1 MTTPGPRSAS
11 GFRRIAERQ
20 IHQGWSIN
28 VVVADFETPNGEV
41 VSRDVVRH
49 PGAVAVVPLDGNDF
63 VLVRQYR
70 APAEEDLL
78 EIPAGKRDVPGE
90 PPAETALRELAE
102 EVGLTTATPLVL
114 LSEFYN
120 SVGFSDEYSYVF
132 LATNLE
138 SVPLDPQGPEEE
150 HMTIERWPIDSV
162 ADAIAAGEIKDAKTV
177 IGLLVA
183 LRHLGR

>member
-1 MTTPGPRSAS
+1 MV
-11 GFRRIAERQ
+11 AE
-20 IHQGWSIN
+20 
-28 VVVADFETPNGEV
+28 FETPEGEIV
-41 VSRDVVRH
+41 TRDVVRH
-49 PGAVAVVPLDGNDF
+49 PGAVSVVPLDGDEV

-102 EVGLTTATPLVL
+102 EVGLTTTAALVPLA
-114 LSEFYN
+114 EFYN

-132 LATNLE
+132 LATDLIP
-138 SVPLDPQGPEEE
+138 VPLDRQGPEEQ
-150 HMTIERWPIDSV
+150 HMTIERWPLDSI
-162 ADAIAAGEIKDAKTV
+162 AGAIADGEIKDAKTV
-177 IGLLVA
+177 IGLLAA